1 MPLHL
6 HCLLRS
12 ENGGSPHSSPHIV
25 RRGSAHAAIV
35 NHNSSSPVATRRHNS
50 PLSQRR
56 SASQNRGEFDPLNR
70 PVLLD
75 SQIRSR
81 SRGRY
86 VGYIIYNYN
95 IGKRFIF
102 GGSTT
107 NVIDFTLT
115 LTLAIMDVTR
125 KGYFH
130 TNLTIISL
138 HSSLLRQTSPL
149 FASSHPTNCDRHSTQ
164 QPDRTSFF
172 ILMFP

>member
-95 IGKRFIF
+95 IGKRSIF

-107 NVIDFTLT
+107 NIIDFTL
-115 LTLAIMDVTR
+115 LTDKAIIDVSR

-130 TNLTIISL
+130 TRQPRHFLLLLT
-138 HSSLLRQTSPL
+138 RQTAIVTLTRSQTGP
-149 FASSHPTNCDRHSTQ
+149 P
-164 QPDRTSFF
+164 FF
-172 ILMFP
+172 ILLFP